1 VRIVEGREGVIVM
14 QGNWLCG
21 ELVQE
26 GVKLVVRLSE
36 SGGKVAGFEEG
47 GAMANR
53 FCMEH
58 AQHY

>member
-1 VRIVEGREGVIVM
+1 M
-14 QGNWLCG
+14 
-21 ELVQE
+21 QE

-36 SGGKVAGFEEG
+36 SGGKVAGSEEG

-53 FCMEH
+53 FCTEY